1 LGGTN
6 LALSVLCGRKRIIP
20 NRLQRFEYTPM
31 TEKMLNKSRTK
42 LIVAWILGLGA
53 MFSLYFVGNPFG
65 VYDDIVIIAGLMFY
79 SLSS

>member
-1 LGGTN
+1 
-6 LALSVLCGRKRIIP
+6 
-20 NRLQRFEYTPM
+20 M